1 MAKIQP
7 KNVFPTI
14 GKYMLADG
22 LEMVLDLEKS
32 QGSYIYDALS
42 KREILDFFSFF
53 ATAAI
58 GHNHP
63 KLVTPEFVEKLGK
76 VAVNNVTN
84 SDLYTVEMASFV
96 ETFGKYAIPDYLPH
110 LFLIAGGA
118 LGVENA
124 LKAAFDWKVQKNFAR
139 GYTREVGWKVIH
151 FKDAF
156 HGRTGYTLSMT
167 NTANVVKHKWFPKFD
182 WPRIDNPKV
191 KFPLNEENLKVVM
204 KAEALAL
211 NQIKTAIKQEGDD
224 IAALIIEPIQGEGGD
239 NHFRPEFFK
248 ALRQICDESDMFL
261 IYDEVQTG
269 LGLTG
274 KMWCHQHFNGAMPD
288 AIAFGKKTQVC
299 GCLVGEKVDEIPTNV
314 FKISS
319 RINSTWGGNLVD
331 MVRAEKI
338 LEIIQEE
345 KLVKNAEKMGAY
357 LLKELEKVQTEF
369 PQIISNARGRGLMMA
384 FDLPNA
390 EERKELVGN
399 LFKNGLAV
407 LGCGEKSIRFRP
419 HMTLNKEEA
428 DSAIEILRK
437 TLKKFS
443 K

>member
-124 LKAAFDWKVQKNFAR
+124 LKAAFDWKVQKNFAK

-390 EERKELVGN
+390 EERKELVSK

-443 K
+443 Q

>member
-124 LKAAFDWKVQKNFAR
+124 LKAAFDWKVQKNFAK

>member
-124 LKAAFDWKVQKNFAR
+124 LKAAFDWKVQKNFAK

-443 K
+443 Q